1 MDCIRQNHTYKLEH
15 TMFVIA
21 IQEQHLIIA
30 VLHLEVAMRPK
41 PFNQVPFPSVTES
54 QSVNLFIVPLLRTWK
69 YNLIVFIFFFCIYFL
84 PRQLPRLPQR
94 KLRPCIS
101 IRHYFK
107 TNIYLPQL
115 CFLVCLNSFVVLLL
129 FNIFYLILL
138 FLSFAVEHHC
148 KR

>member
-1 MDCIRQNHTYKLEH
+1 MYCIRQNHTYKLEH

-69 YNLIVFIFFFCIYFL
+69 YNLIVFIYFFCIYFL

-94 KLRPCIS
+94 KLRPYLQLPSYFVHEMYQEIHRFFLICQKAISLCILINNKS
-101 IRHYFK
+101 HE
-107 TNIYLPQL
+107 
-115 CFLVCLNSFVVLLL
+115 CFND
-129 FNIFYLILL
+129 
-138 FLSFAVEHHC
+138 
-148 KR
+148 

>member
-1 MDCIRQNHTYKLEH
+1 MDCIRKNHTYKLEH

-21 IQEQHLIIA
+21 IQEQYLIIA
-30 VLHLEVAMRPK
+30 VLHLEVALRPK
-41 PFNQVPFPSVTES
+41 PFNQVPFPSV
-54 QSVNLFIVPLLRTWK
+54 NLFIVCLLRTWK
-69 YNLIVFIFFFCIYFL
+69 YNLIVCIYFL

-115 CFLVCLNSFVVLLL
+115 CLVVCLNSFVVLLL
-129 FNIFYLILL
+129 FNNFYLIYL
-138 FLSFAVEHHC
+138 FPSFVVEHH
-148 KR
+148 